1 MWGPKLLRLSLLY
14 LVVSLFS
21 SIVISRGLYYLV
33 VLLYQGVYI
42 I

>member
-1 MWGPKLLRLSLLY
+1 MWGPKLLRLSLLH

-21 SIVISRGLYYLV
+21 SIVISRGLYYLA